1 MCKAFTSIFNPS
13 GQNSRTSAFD
23 NDDANLNAEVSEL
36 STDEDPD
43 KLEHNCNVVQG
54 VTREALAFMAEVCNI
69 HLSAS
74 DLACARQI
82 VPKVSGLVR
91 RVNDSPTLENAFLEF
106 IDKDPKLKGDMRSLE
121 RYVAARCN
129 TILAMFDS
137 YIHFKNV
144 VKWLTDHP
152 RSKLRRWAL
161 NDTQW
166 EILEQLKLVL
176 QIFKEPTD
184 RMSQAGV
191 PLVSEVVPDLL
202 TVQARLYD
210 VRDDTLH
217 QGLDPTIRVAA
228 QASLLAP
235 NKYMKF
241 AIEESDVCTI
251 AIVMCPDRKLKWF
264 ADRNFEMDSL
274 CSGVALRFEELYPVG
289 SRQDSRSPVQ
299 QEHRSTGNIFTQR
312 HSYSSVPP
320 VPANADTIQ
329 AYLDAPVVPP
339 EVLAEHGGVIGY
351 WNNEL
356 SRRPRL
362 ARMSLDYLTA
372 PAPNVR
378 KNVPGAHGCWFV
390 VWDSIAA

>member
-54 VTREALAFMAEVCNI
+54 VTREALAFMAE
-69 HLSAS
+69 
-74 DLACARQI
+74 I

-176 QIFKEPTD
+176 Q
-184 RMSQAGV
+184 
-191 PLVSEVVPDLL
+191 VSNHDMFQISNP
-202 TVQARLYD
+202 
-210 VRDDTLH
+210 
-217 QGLDPTIRVAA
+217 
-228 QASLLAP
+228 
-235 NKYMKF
+235 
-241 AIEESDVCTI
+241 
-251 AIVMCPDRKLKWF
+251 
-264 ADRNFEMDSL
+264 
-274 CSGVALRFEELYPVG
+274 
-289 SRQDSRSPVQ
+289 
-299 QEHRSTGNIFTQR
+299 
-312 HSYSSVPP
+312 
-320 VPANADTIQ
+320 
-329 AYLDAPVVPP
+329 
-339 EVLAEHGGVIGY
+339 
-351 WNNEL
+351 
-356 SRRPRL
+356 
-362 ARMSLDYLTA
+362 
-372 PAPNVR
+372 
-378 KNVPGAHGCWFV
+378 
-390 VWDSIAA
+390 